1 MIEIILASG
10 LLFLLLAVSIVFVKF
25 LKINTQNSILNAKNE
40 ELSLKIQE
48 NNEKLSTYEQI
59 KEENANLKAYLQ
71 STKENL
77 LKNQQD
83 YENNLNK
90 LEKNYKELAYFL
102 EEKLKQDYEKNSQLI
117 YETNTKIL
125 LEKSNQKL
133 NDIFEPIAKKLND
146 YEVNLKLQNQNIEN
160 NLKTMFD
167 ASMNLGKKA
176 DEFAAI
182 LKGDKKIRG
191 NFAEEALR
199 QVLLASGLIENEQFF
214 LQEHFIDD
222 ENKRKI
228 PDAIVYFEP
237 EKCVVIDSKFS
248 LAFSEDENN
257 FKEELV
263 KNLLARIDEL
273 AKKDYAKTIK
283 GANEYMLLFVPY
295 NSLLEQACT
304 YDKSLFLKA
313 QKKKIFL
320 VSPSTLF
327 IGLKMIYLGWNN
339 YKSNKNLEEI
349 MKELSSFYDK
359 FADFLSDYQ
368 RLKMQI
374 DKGLSSIDV
383 KLYGRANLFSKL
395 EKIQSL
401 GIQNT
406 KTLLENKSIN
416 ITHYE

>member
-1 MIEIILASG
+1 MITIVLACV
-10 LLFLLLAVSIVFVKF
+10 FLLLLVVLLISFIKI
-25 LKINTQNSILNAKNE
+25 LKINTQNNLLNAKNE
-40 ELSLKIQE
+40 ELLLKIQE

-59 KEENANLKAYLQ
+59 KESNINLKAALQ
-71 STKENL
+71 NAKENL

-125 LEKSNQKL
+125 LEKSNQRL
-133 NDIFEPIAKKLND
+133 NNIFEPIAKKLND
-146 YEVNLKLQNQNIEN
+146 YETNLKLQNQNIEN

-167 ASMNLGKKA
+167 ASINLGKKA

-191 NFAEEALR
+191 NFAEEALK
-199 QVLLASGLIENEQFF
+199 QVLLASGLVENEQFF

-248 LAFSEDENN
+248 LACSNDVDN
-257 FKEELV
+257 FKEQLA
-263 KNLLARIDEL
+263 KNLSARIDEL
-273 AKKDYAKTIK
+273 AKKEYAKTIK
-283 GANEYMLLFVPY
+283 GANEYVLLFVPY
-295 NSLLEQACT
+295 NSILEQACN
-304 YDKSLFLKA
+304 YDKTLFIKA
-313 QKKKIFL
+313 QNKKIFL

-327 IGLKMIYLGWNN
+327 MGLKMIYLGWNN

-349 MKELSSFYDK
+349 IKELSSFYDK
-359 FADFLSDYQ
+359 FADFCSDYQ
-368 RLKMQI
+368 RLKTQV
-374 DKGLSSIDV
+374 DKSLSSIDA
-383 KLYGRANLFSKL
+383 KLYGRGNLFSKL

-401 GIQNT
+401 GIKNT
-406 KTLLENKSIN
+406 KIIPENKNIN
-416 ITHYE
+416 ITYYE